1 MSNQQTIRWGIIGCG
16 NVTEVKS
23 GPGFQKAAG
32 SALVAVMRRDGALA
46 RDYARRHGVPKWYD
60 DAHALISDPE
70 VDAVY
75 VATPPSSHREYAL
88 LTASAGKPVY
98 VEKPM
103 ALNHAE
109 CLEMVAACRSAGTPL
124 FVAYYRRAQERFL
137 KVKSLIDAGA
147 IGAVRFV
154 SVTLYQPVQ
163 PEELDPARL
172 PWRVIPEIAGGG
184 KFVDLASHQLDLLD
198 FILGPIR
205 SARGFT
211 GNQASLYPAED
222 MVTAS
227 FVFESGAHGVGAWSF
242 TAFDEADR
250 IEIIGSHGR
259 IIFSTFGPQP
269 VCLTD
274 ASGSHEFD
282 IPYPQHV
289 QQPLIQ
295 TIVDELLGMGRS
307 PSTGETA
314 ARTSWVMDQ
323 ILLSATFPLPCHRPL
338 A

>member
-1 MSNQQTIRWGIIGCG
+1 MMSNERIIRWGMIGCG

-32 SALVAVMRRDGALA
+32 SALVAVMRRDATLA
-46 RDYARRHGVPKWYD
+46 RDYAQRHGVPRWYD
-60 DAHALISDPE
+60 DAARAGQRPRRGCG
-70 VDAVY
+70 VRCNAAVIASGVH
-75 VATPPSSHREYAL
+75 VARRG
-88 LTASAGKPVY
+88 AGKPVY

-109 CLEMVAACRSAGTPL
+109 CLEMIAACRAAGTPL

-137 KVKSLIDAGA
+137 KVKTLVDGGA
-147 IGAVRFV
+147 VGAVRFV
-154 SVTLYQPVQ
+154 SVTLYQPVR

-184 KFVDLASHQLDLLD
+184 RFVDLASHQFDLLD

-205 SARGFT
+205 SARGFAT
-211 GNQASLYPAED
+211 NQADLYRAED
-222 MVTAS
+222 IVTAS
-227 FVFESGAHGVGAWSF
+227 FVFESGAHGTGAWCF
-242 TAFDEADR
+242 TAFAEADR
-250 IEIIGSHGR
+250 IEIIGSRGK
-259 IIFSTFGPQP
+259 IVFSTFDAEPIR
-269 VCLTD
+269 LT
-274 ASGSHEFD
+274 AAGGIQEFA

-295 TIVDELLGMGRS
+295 TIVDELLGTGRC
-307 PSTGETA
+307 PSKGETA

-323 ILLSATFPLPCHRPL
+323 IREEPHGASRTDEPL
-338 A
+338 